1 MRVEASSTTFV
12 YKRYETNGPVDIS
25 PFRLPPNADSETTL
39 RIQVQPVPA
48 FNCELRI
55 ALPRK
60 GVMQFSKQDHCDN
73 SHPGEESVGTYGV
86 EPTLDDTSVQTV
98 LAGCF
103 VATSLLGV
111 GDRYLGK
118 LLLAA
123 DGGLIA
129 SCQDLILVDDILGRD
144 PPPVKVCK
152 EMVDGLMGG
161 AESTHHVRFKNISF
175 TAFTILSKSA
185 NLILDMVALMD
196 DANIKHRDAH
206 EQIHETFRLDLTEE
220 KAIKHRE
227 ALLNE
232 MSYFAV
238 VLDRIHDLARH

>member
-73 SHPGEESVGTYGV
+73 SHPGEESVG
-86 EPTLDDTSVQTV
+86 
-98 LAGCF
+98 
-103 VATSLLGV
+103 
-111 GDRYLGK
+111 K

-123 DGGLIA
+123 DGEGIWSLGC
-129 SCQDLILVDDILGRD
+129 SCADPRLSDQFFQGRD